1 MLYTD
6 LFRIVKREVPNTAL
20 GVHALRENIRSRVD
34 ERRDHLIN
42 AKLASDV
49 RRIYAQFSNVKIKAG
64 PFRVRLSHVGAG
76 RPTITFQRGTCCNPA
91 EISGGMRQ
99 PTSQRTEILR
109 LHGSSDNATRG
120 MSAMRDAARG
130 ASHVSHAA

>member
-1 MLYTD
+1 METD
-6 LFRIVKREVPNTAL
+6 EVEKLPRGPFPEVCRAPGEL
-20 GVHALRENIRSRVD
+20 SGSLRVD

-99 PTSQRTEILR
+99 PTSQHAEILR
-109 LHGSSDNATRG
+109 LRGSSDNATRD